1 MHTKKKNI
9 ENICLVLMVLLTAV
23 VLLGQVLGK
32 ASGLAAEDEKVL
44 FEKEWDKEIKVD
56 SHQVEDASS
65 SVEFTVSEDGDYQ
78 VLVTYEVIDP
88 GFVTG
93 FSVQDEAGNVYGA
106 VSGFWY
112 RDSKIK
118 CHLSVGSYMLRFD
131 YIADPEIFA
140 EYAGR
145 CKLFRSSK
153 TQLNYMEQLNFAAFT
168 PDGKWTANHKVI
180 VEQKNVIGE
189 NNVLS
194 GRLFPW
200 IAVLTLL
207 LMIGLSWLC
216 FQEKGKGGENVGA
229 YGLKGSVSNV
239 AYRFAFFGLWHQMG
253 TAIIN
258 SLLSNFFPAF
268 YQQNKMILLCVQTIG
283 IFYLTGFPIM
293 FGLFKN
299 VPKGV
304 IEKKKLGA
312 GQFILYVIMSA
323 GVLGI
328 GSMLGTLVHQSLVTA
343 LGIEDPLIV
352 NQLLMSSVPRWLVI
366 LTVGILAPVFEE
378 LIFRKILIDHLI
390 SQGEYVCILASG
402 LLFGLAHGNF
412 SQFFYAAGLGMILAL
427 IYIRTGKI
435 GYTISIHMII
445 NLATSVVT
453 TGLLRQVETGTLT
466 NGDDSSFDVV
476 MLCLMLWILFL
487 AGMVIA
493 GVILMIVKRKA
504 LRPVMIPGEVS
515 RKQVKREMLGNR
527 GLWLIYFL
535 YIGVFLLEY
544 LTVV

>member
-9 ENICLVLMVLLTAV
+9 ENVCLVLMVLLTSV
-23 VLLGQVLGK
+23 LLLGQVLGK
-32 ASGLAAEDEKVL
+32 TSGLAAEDEKVL
-44 FEKEWDKEIKVD
+44 FEKEWDKEIKVN

-78 VLVTYEVIDP
+78 VLLTYDVIDP

-93 FSVQDEAGNVYGA
+93 ISVQDEAGNVYSA
-106 VSGFWY
+106 RSGFQY
-112 RDSKIK
+112 RDFKIK
-118 CHLSVGSYMLRFD
+118 CRLSAGSYRFKFD
-131 YIADPEIFA
+131 YIADPEVYA

-145 CKLFRSSK
+145 CKLFRSRTELDK
-153 TQLNYMEQLNFAAFT
+153 FVEQLNFAAFM

-180 VEQKNVIGE
+180 VKQENATGE

-200 IAVLTLL
+200 IAMLTLL
-207 LMIGLSWLC
+207 LMIGLCWLC
-216 FQEKGKGGENVGA
+216 FQEKGKGEENGGA
-229 YGLKGSVSNV
+229 YSLKGSVSNV

-253 TAIIN
+253 AAIIN

-268 YQQNKMILLCVQTIG
+268 YQQNKMLLLCVLTTI

-293 FGLFKN
+293 LGLFKN
-299 VPKGV
+299 VPKVV

-343 LGIEDPLIV
+343 LEIEDPLIV

-390 SQGEYVCILASG
+390 GQGEYVCILASG
-402 LLFGLAHGNF
+402 LLFGLFHGNF

-453 TGLLRQVETGTLT
+453 TGLLRQVEMGTLA
-466 NGDDSSFDVV
+466 NGDNSSLDVI
-476 MLCLMLWILFL
+476 MLCLMLWLLFL
-487 AGMVIA
+487 AGMAIA

-504 LRPVMIPGEVS
+504 LRPAMIPGEAS
-515 RKQVKREMLGNR
+515 RKQVKREMLGNK

-535 YIGVFLLEY
+535 YIGVFILEY
-544 LTVV
+544 LTGV